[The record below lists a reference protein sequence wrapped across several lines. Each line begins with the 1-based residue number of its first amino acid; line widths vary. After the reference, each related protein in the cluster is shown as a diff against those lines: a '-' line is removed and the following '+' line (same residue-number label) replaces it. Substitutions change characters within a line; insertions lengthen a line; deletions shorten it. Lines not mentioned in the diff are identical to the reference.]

1 MYRVRSGGI
10 AGFVELVRQLGAN
23 PFELIEQ
30 AGLGHAQ
37 LRNPDTYIPY
47 PRLAELLELAA
58 HRCQSP
64 LFGLLLAERQASDV
78 LGELMTAVAGSGSV
92 GEAIATAA
100 KYLYLHASDVLLEQ
114 EVRSDEVRLGI
125 RFGFSGHLGTDQL
138 TLLSAGHLAT
148 FIADLLREDRFG
160 LTLHFRQAPPPPLQ
174 TEQRTRFR
182 RLKFSQEFDGITLR
196 KQQLDFPIVRDE
208 ALLRKHFQQ
217 YLHQLQSRYPDSL
230 EDQIREVIRQ
240 LLPTGECRIE
250 QVAATLD
257 LHTRTLQ
264 SRLRERGSSY
274 REILKGTRLELALH
288 HLSRGPVSITD
299 LALRLGYADVAIFS
313 RHFKGWTGVSPREWR
328 KMHKDSSGL

>member
-1 MYRVRSGGI
+1 MYRVRSGGV
-10 AGFVELVRQLGAN
+10 AGIVELVRQLGAN

-58 HRCQSP
+58 HSCQSP

-78 LGELMTAVAGSGSV
+78 LGELITAVAGSGSV
-92 GEAIATAA
+92 GEAISTAA

-114 EVRSDEVRLGI
+114 EARGDEVRLSI
-125 RFGFSGHLGTDQL
+125 SFGFSGHLGTDQL
-138 TLLSAGHLAT
+138 MMLSTGHLAT

-160 LTLHFRQAPPPPLQ
+160 LTLHFRQAAPTLLQ
-174 TEQRTRFR
+174 PEQRTKFR
-182 RLKFSQEFDGITLR
+182 RLRFGQDFDGITLR
-196 KQQLDFPIVRDE
+196 KQQLGYPIVRDE

-217 YLHQLQSRYPDSL
+217 YLQQLQSRYPDSL
-230 EDQIREVIRQ
+230 EDQIKEVIRQ

-257 LHTRTLQ
+257 IHTRTLQ

-274 REILKGTRLELALH
+274 RDILKDTRLELARYQ
-288 HLSRGPVSITD
+288 LSREAVSITD

-313 RHFKGWTGVSPREWR
+313 RHFKGWTGLSPRQWR
-328 KMHKDSSGL
+328 KIHKDSSGF